1 MAGSGESAEEMGD
14 FNQIRQTYINNII
27 EGLREAVSLMA
38 TLNSNLE
45 VWGERTGELDKL
57 GLVWGAFQ
65 NRMTSLSDALTS
77 LDPPRGEGQ
86 STRPAE
92 P

>member
-1 MAGSGESAEEMGD
+1 MAA
-14 FNQIRQTYINNII
+14 
-27 EGLREAVSLMA
+27 
-38 TLNSNLE
+38 LNSNLE

-65 NRMTSLSDALTS
+65 NRMSSLSDALTS

-86 STRPAE
+86 STQPAE
-92 P
+92 R